1 MFRPPQ
7 QPERAQA
14 GIGTLIIF
22 IAMILVAAIAA
33 GVFFDITGSLRGSA
47 SETSQQSADQVTT
60 RLEVINVVGTDVTD
74 TVDTVEI
81 TVRSASGSG
90 IIDIGS
96 TTIQWLGPSGS
107 VDLRL
112 GATADATQFAMDT
125 ARDEDSSIADSDT
138 LNGPKDRATLRF
150 DAAAIGGQ
158 GLGAG
163 STVTLSMTTGTGGT
177 TTVYISVPEPLSPGS
192 SVSL

>member
-1 MFRPPQ
+1 MFRPTE

-22 IAMILVAAIAA
+22 IALLLVAAIAA

-47 SETSQQSADQVTT
+47 SETSQQSEAQVTA

-74 TVDTVEI
+74 TVGTVEI
-81 TVRSASGSG
+81 TVRSASGG
-90 IIDIGS
+90 GVIDIGS
-96 TTIQWLGPSGS
+96 TTVQWLGPSGAT
-107 VDLRL
+107 DLQL
-112 GATADATQFAMDT
+112 GATADATQFAMET
-125 ARDEDSSIADSDT
+125 ARDDDGSIADSDT
-138 LNGPKDRATLRF
+138 LNAPSDRATLRF
-150 DAAAIGGQ
+150 DAAAIEGS

-163 STVTLSMTTGTGGT
+163 ATVTLAMTTGTGGT
-177 TTVYISVPEPLSPGS
+177 TTVYISVPEPLSPSS